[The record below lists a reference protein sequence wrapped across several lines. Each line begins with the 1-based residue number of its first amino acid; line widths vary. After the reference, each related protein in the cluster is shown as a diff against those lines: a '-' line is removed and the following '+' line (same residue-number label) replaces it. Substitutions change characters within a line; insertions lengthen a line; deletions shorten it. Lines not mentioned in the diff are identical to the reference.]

1 MLNAEGETKDL
12 LEIFKDEAVKIPPA
26 GSGECCEPKLLQY
39 AYQHGYKPLQ
49 MAMFW
54 WGESPK
60 EEIRHH
66 LQFYPACNGKCKPI
80 LHWMLP
86 KTVFETQQTETTIY
100 NKVETLYEDR
110 ELAVIYKPEGL
121 LSVPGKD
128 AAQPSV
134 YALMRRKYQEADRS
148 AHRPSSGHGNK
159 RTDDYCQDR
168 VCLSSSAEGVSESSG
183 SEEIRSHRL
192 RERQGIV
199 QPDSERS

>member
-1 MLNAEGETKDL
+1 MLNHEGESKDL
-12 LEIFKDEAVKIPPA
+12 LEIFRDAALKDYPQAAIATSRIAALKMVPPA

-86 KTVFETQQTETTIY
+86 RFESLHSQIAATSIFWKPYTKTTRAGRYLQACGI
-100 NKVETLYEDR
+100 
-110 ELAVIYKPEGL
+110 AVCAG
-121 LSVPGKD
+121 
-128 AAQPSV
+128 QRFMPSHPSIPSCGRNI
-134 YALMRRKYQEADRS
+134 RRQAVR
-148 AHRPSSGHGNK
+148 
-159 RTDDYCQDR
+159 
-168 VCLSSSAEGVSESSG
+168 
-183 SEEIRSHRL
+183 
-192 RERQGIV
+192 
-199 QPDSERS
+199 